1 MKIIHTSDWHLGPRE
16 FLDSTLANIKRLCEI
31 GDEREARVM
40 IVAGDIFHNRQ
51 NLPEATRR
59 VAEILRP
66 SIKRGMHLIIV
77 PGNHDDRAHLSMMAK
92 LLEIGGG
99 PPRIHIASKM
109 LQIFEIEDPIL
120 GAVQFGT
127 LPYPTQ
133 EQYLES
139 QAEIATAGQQNQ
151 GISAIMDSHARRLR
165 AKFDPSKRAVFI
177 THLNITGVTTPS
189 GHEYEIW
196 EDLRMGT
203 ESLPD
208 ENCVAYIALG
218 HIHQNY
224 PIEGHPIPA
233 HYCGSIERTNLG
245 ERDDKKGAL
254 WVEIPQYGNASVERI
269 CLDEW
274 ATPFYKIRCT
284 LEEVADLPAKH
295 PRFDEAF
302 VNCTITGA
310 TEAQRGQISRE
321 LRAAC
326 RQLLECTL
334 EGVEIAPLPTGL
346 APGEDKASFAMDY
359 LRDQLSSHAQWPE
372 LEKRARR
379 LIDAQFNA

>member
-16 FLDSTLANIKRLCEI
+16 YLDSTLANIERLCRI

-40 IVAGDIFHNRQ
+40 VVAGDIFHNRQ

-66 SIKRGMHLIIV
+66 SIERGMHLILV
-77 PGNHDDRAHLSMMAK
+77 PGNHDDRLHLGMMAE

-99 PPRIHIASKM
+99 PPRIHIARKRF
-109 LQIFEIEDPIL
+109 QIFEIEDPIL

-133 EQYLES
+133 EQYLKSRE
-139 QAEIATAGQQNQ
+139 EIATAGEQNL
-151 GISAIMDSHARRLR
+151 GISAIMDGLARKLR
-165 AKFDPSKRAVFI
+165 KKFDPSKRAVFI
-177 THLNITGVTTPS
+177 THLNIAGVTTPS
-189 GHEYEIW
+189 GHELEIW
-196 EDLRMGT
+196 DDLRLGT

-218 HIHQNY
+218 HIHQDY
-224 PIEGHPIPA
+224 PIKGHPIPA

-254 WVEIPQYGNASVERI
+254 WVEIPLHGNASVERI

-274 ATPFYKIRCT
+274 ATPFYKISCT
-284 LEEVADLPAKH
+284 PNEIAELPDKY
-295 PRFDEAF
+295 PRFNEAV

-310 TEAQRGQISRE
+310 TEAQRGQISRD
-321 LRAAC
+321 LRAQC
-326 RQLLECTL
+326 QQLLDCTL

-346 APGEDKASFAMDY
+346 APGEDKAGFVMDY
-359 LRDQLSSHAQWPE
+359 LREQLVEHADWPE

-379 LIDAQFNA
+379 LVDAQFNA